1 MRMDGSVIESHEWAT
16 ACAVQQRFMQH
27 EAAECVPFDC
37 SARCRQAHQLGGDCY
52 EFVRLADQRL
62 AVTVGDA
69 SGKGFAAAL
78 MISNVQ
84 SSLRTAAL
92 FTGDDAATLLGI
104 VNRQVYTSSLT
115 NRYATLFYGVFDG
128 VAGTLRYVN
137 AGHYPPMVLRRDGSV
152 EWLEAGGAPVGMFA
166 DWTYQE
172 GSIQLEPDD
181 LFLAY
186 TDGVVEAVNPNGE
199 EWGVESLLKAAD
211 KIRTRSAKDV
221 VSMIFRSM
229 DEFSYNA
236 QSDDATVVV
245 VRIE

>member
-1 MRMDGSVIESHEWAT
+1 MQMDASVIESHEWAT
-16 ACAVQQRFMQH
+16 ACAVQQRFMEH
-27 EAAECVPFDC
+27 VAPECGPFDY

-92 FTGDDAATLLGI
+92 FTGNDAAALLGI

-128 VAGTLRYVN
+128 VAGTLQYVN
-137 AGHYPPMVLRRDGSV
+137 AGHYPPMVLRRDGSI
-152 EWLEAGGAPVGMFA
+152 EWLEADGAPVGMFA

-172 GSIQLEPDD
+172 RSIQLEPDD

-186 TDGVVEAVNPNGE
+186 TDGVAEVVNPNGE

-211 KIRTRSAKDV
+211 SIRTGSAKDV

-229 DEFSYNA
+229 DEFSHGA
-236 QSDDATVVV
+236 QNDDATIVV
-245 VRIE
+245 VRMQ